1 MRIGIYAGA
10 ALGAALAVCATAVS
24 AADYAV
30 QPVPDDLWA
39 VMQDTSWHEGIDC
52 PAREDLALVAVRY
65 EDFEGAPQSGHLIVA
80 AAHAEEIGAIFQ
92 EIWQRRLLRFAR
104 IEPVSFHGGS
114 DAASMAANNTSAFN
128 CRTVT
133 GGTRLSEHSYGAA
146 IDINPI
152 QNPYVRGDRTLPPQ
166 GSPYDDPGEREAAIE
181 RGMPGLVTPD
191 VVAVFA
197 THGWSWGGD
206 WTSLKD
212 YQHCSKSGN

>member
-1 MRIGIYAGA
+1 MRIGTYARA
-10 ALGAALAVCATAVS
+10 ALGATLAVCTTTAT

-30 QPVPDDLWA
+30 QAVPDNLWD
-39 VMQDTSWHEGIDC
+39 VMQGTSWHEGIGC

-65 EDFEGAPQSGHLIVA
+65 ADFEGEPQSGHLIVA

-92 EIWQRRLLRFAR
+92 EIWQRRLLRFER

-114 DAASMAANNTSAFN
+114 DDASMAANNTSAFN

-146 IDINPI
+146 IDINPV
-152 QNPYVRGDRTLPPQ
+152 QNPYVKGDLTLPPE
-166 GSPYDDPGEREAAIE
+166 GTPYDDPGEREAVIE
-181 RGMPGLVTPD
+181 LGMPGVVTPD

-197 THGWSWGGD
+197 RHGWSWGGD

-212 YQHCSKSGN
+212 YQHFSKSGN